1 MCLHSDIS
9 SVLEFNKLSV
19 FLSYKDS
26 LIMILLIMILPDY
39 DLALM
44 IFQYILYIYCFGA
57 CRSLIFYSLQDIF
70 LCLESVGLLSFVN
83 ARELKPGTVQR

>member
-44 IFQYILYIYCFGA
+44 IFQYIYIA
-57 CRSLIFYSLQDIF
+57 LVHVDL
-70 LCLESVGLLSFVN
+70 
-83 ARELKPGTVQR
+83 